1 MRKITTFLALLLTC
15 IIGATAAD
23 FVPQAGT
30 KYLIKCKGDSKYVLW
45 NNSCVLSGTDS
56 KVILSNWAQFDSR
69 SLFSIEG
76 DATNGYTI
84 RSVKDNTQYVYAIN
98 TNDANSNVGV
108 KAVSETPGDECVW
121 KIVAQGDGW
130 NIIPKNGEYSWN
142 NRGSYNGNAHVG
154 MWNSNA
160 SANDIWYIKPVDDVV
175 DEVVAGLSNITTG
188 TDLGLFSTS
197 YANAVNT
204 NATAYKTSQ
213 SEEALANLGALAV
226 NKISYIN
233 LPTGYYRIKSC
244 ANDGNG
250 SNFSVFDGT
259 YLFTDI
265 VNYPNAARTLANV
278 PLDEAKAKNNYV
290 WKITRGELPSATV
303 GIVNGQG
310 KGVNNGTNYN
320 TINLGLSDYYTT
332 GAIYFTQGLHIT
344 NQGIHTVG
352 GTNQNA
358 NAEATRSNPF
368 TMTGW
373 AHSDSKGSAYIFEP
387 VSMDG
392 VTAYTVNV
400 TGAEG
405 YVTLNSTNEVAKNGG
420 FFLLSS
426 APQVADF
433 TAATVANYD
442 AAVSIEGNT
451 INVNYTYKLEY
462 IKPLAEAA
470 LAKTGVGYPTATAA
484 ARTALQNAVNEG
496 TDATAIVNALNAFKT
511 STTEIQMPEDGKA
524 YRIKVPYI
532 GGTANYLY
540 CNGEKVGNK
549 ADDQIT
555 DKNDQV
561 FVCHIVNGK
570 YMFATNYGTY
580 LSWADS
586 GDNGN
591 HSYSTSAQT
600 STYIVQ
606 NDWTIEPA
614 TLDKGTNGSVSLTD
628 RANVFGLVQMKA
640 LEKTGTNNYYL
651 NSRMNDAFISQYPTD
666 KFYDANN
673 GVNRSCYYQFEE
685 VTYPNTIT
693 FHDATGING
702 VSHIATFS
710 APFATIIPAGVK
722 AYYVSAKGT
731 EATMTAIDAE
741 AIPANQGVIL
751 TSESGAAA
759 TMVPAASETAA
770 TITGN
775 QLGHSAGAAKTLTA
789 GEGYILGNGSEGTAF
804 YPCKAGS
811 LPINKA
817 YLLGNGE
824 NAIVMN
830 FGNAVTGINTIAA
843 PASAKAPI
851 FDLSGRRVVKA
862 TKGLYIQNGKKVIV
876 K

>member
-1 MRKITTFLALLLTC
+1 MKKITTFLALLLTC

-23 FVPQAGT
+23 FVPKAGA

-45 NNSCVLSGTDS
+45 NNSCVKSATDNT
-56 KVILSNWAQFDSR
+56 VILSNWAQYDYR
-69 SLFSIEG
+69 SFFSIEG
-76 DATNGYTI
+76 DATKGYII
-84 RSVKDNTQYVYAIN
+84 RSVKDNTQYVFAVN
-98 TNDANSNVGV
+98 TNDADGNVGV
-108 KAVSETPGDECVW
+108 KAVTGTPGDECVW

-142 NRGSYNGNAHVG
+142 NRGGYNGNAHVG
-154 MWNSNA
+154 MWSSNSN
-160 SANDIWYIKPVDDVV
+160 ANDIWYIQTV
-175 DEVVAGLSNITTG
+175 E
-188 TDLGLFSTS
+188 DL
-197 YANAVNT
+197 ANAMIVGT
-204 NATAYKTSQ
+204 SIGSINADCKTTVLAKAKAFN
-213 SEEALANLGALAV
+213 EGEGTEAQFNEFVAANSAAA
-226 NKISYIN
+226 SYIN

-244 ANDGNG
+244 ANDGDG

-265 VNYPNAARTLANV
+265 VNYPNVTKTLANV
-278 PLDEAKAKNNYV
+278 PLEEAKAKNNYV

-310 KGVNNGTNYN
+310 KGVNNGTNYS

-344 NQGIHTVG
+344 NQRQHTV
-352 GTNQNA
+352 NNSQNKS
-358 NAEATRSNPF
+358 AEATRSNPF

-373 AHSDSKGSAYIFEP
+373 DHSDSKGSAYIFEP
-387 VSMDG
+387 VSMDD

-426 APQVADF
+426 APQKSDF

-470 LAKTGVGYPTATAA
+470 LAKTGVGYPKADAAT
-484 ARTALQNAVNEG
+484 RTALAEAVKG
-496 TDATAIVNALNAFKT
+496 TDATAIGNALKAFQT
-511 STTEIQMPEDGKA
+511 STEDIQLPEDGKA
-524 YRIKVPYI
+524 YYIKVPYI
-532 GGTANYLY
+532 NGTANYLY
-540 CNGEKVGNK
+540 SDGNNETSNRVGNK

-555 DKNDQV
+555 DKNDKV

-570 YMFATNYGTY
+570 YIFATNHGTY

-586 GDNGN
+586 GDGN
-591 HSYSTSAQT
+591 KSYKTSAQT
-600 STYIVQ
+600 TTYVAQ

-614 TLDKGTNGSVSLTD
+614 TLEKGAGIVSLTN
-628 RANVFGLVQMKA
+628 RADVFGYVQMKG
-640 LEKTGTNNYYL
+640 LGKDGTTTYYL
-651 NSRMNDAFISQYPTD
+651 NSRINDAFVAAHSAD

-685 VTYPNTIT
+685 AAEYPNTIT

-710 APFATIIPAGVK
+710 APFATIIPTGVK
-722 AYYVSAKGT
+722 AYYVSAKGA
-731 EATMTAIDAE
+731 EATMTAIDAQ

-751 TSESGAAA
+751 TSESGDAA
-759 TMVPAASETAA
+759 TMVPAAGETAA

-804 YPCKAGS
+804 YPCNAGS

-824 NAIVMN
+824 GSAIVMN

-862 TKGLYIQNGKKVIV
+862 TKGLYIQNGKKFIV

>member
-23 FVPQAGT
+23 FVPKAGA

-45 NNSCVLSGTDS
+45 NNSCVLSETDNT
-56 KVILSNWAQFDSR
+56 VILSNWAQYDYR
-69 SLFSIEG
+69 SFFSIEG

-108 KAVSETPGDECVW
+108 KAVTGTPGDECVW

-142 NRGSYNGNAHVG
+142 NRGLYNGNAHVG
-154 MWNSNA
+154 MWSSNSE
-160 SANDIWYIKPVDDVV
+160 ANDIWYIQTV
-175 DEVVAGLSNITTG
+175 E
-188 TDLGLFSTS
+188 DL
-197 YANAVNT
+197 ANAMSVGT
-204 NATAYKTSQ
+204 SIGSINADGKTTVLAKAKAFN
-213 SEEALANLGALAV
+213 EGEGTEAQFNEFVAANSAV
-226 NKISYIN
+226 ASYIN

-244 ANDGNG
+244 ANDGDE
-250 SNFSVFDGT
+250 SNYSVFDGT

-265 VNYPNAARTLANV
+265 VNYPNVAKTLANV
-278 PLDEAKAKNNYV
+278 PLEEAKAKNNYV

-373 AHSDSKGSAYIFEP
+373 DHSDSKGSAYIFEP

-470 LAKTGVGYPTATAA
+470 LAKTGVGYPTANAA
-484 ARTALQNAVNEG
+484 TRTALAEAVKG
-496 TDATAIVNALNAFKT
+496 TDATAIGNALKAFQT
-511 STTEIQMPEDGKA
+511 STEDIQLPEDGKA
-524 YRIKVPYI
+524 YYIKVPYI
-532 GGTANYLY
+532 NGTANYLY
-540 CNGEKVGNK
+540 SDGNNETSNRVGNK

-555 DKNDQV
+555 DKNDKV

-570 YMFATNYGTY
+570 YMFATNHGTY

-586 GDNGN
+586 GDGN
-591 HSYSTSAQT
+591 KSYKTSAQT
-600 STYIVQ
+600 TTYVAQ

-614 TLDKGTNGSVSLTD
+614 TLEKGAGIVSLTN
-628 RANVFGLVQMKA
+628 RADVFGYVQMKG
-640 LEKTGTNNYYL
+640 LGKDGTTTYYL
-651 NSRMNDAFISQYPTD
+651 NSRINDAFVAAHSAD

-685 VTYPNTIT
+685 VEYPNTIT

-731 EATMTAIDAE
+731 EATMTAIDAQ

-751 TSESGAAA
+751 TSESGDAA
-759 TMVPAASETAA
+759 TMVPAAGETAA

-775 QLGHSAGAAKTLTA
+775 QLGHSAGAAKSLTA
-789 GEGYILGNGSEGTAF
+789 GEGYILGNGTEGTAF

>member
-23 FVPQAGT
+23 FVPKAGA

-45 NNSCVLSGTDS
+45 NNSCVLSETDNT
-56 KVILSNWAQFDSR
+56 VILSNWAQYDYR
-69 SLFSIEG
+69 SFFSIEG

-108 KAVSETPGDECVW
+108 KAVTGTPGDECVW

-142 NRGSYNGNAHVG
+142 NRGGYNGNAHVG
-154 MWNSNA
+154 MWSSNSN
-160 SANDIWYIKPVDDVV
+160 ANDIWYIQTV
-175 DEVVAGLSNITTG
+175 E
-188 TDLGLFSTS
+188 DL
-197 YANAVNT
+197 ANAMSVGT
-204 NATAYKTSQ
+204 SIGSINADGKTTVLAKAKAFN
-213 SEEALANLGALAV
+213 EGEGTEAQFNEFVAANSAAA
-226 NKISYIN
+226 SYIN

-244 ANDGNG
+244 ANDGDG
-250 SNFSVFDGT
+250 SNQSVFDGT

-265 VNYPNAARTLANV
+265 VNYPNAAKTLANV
-278 PLDEAKAKNNYV
+278 PLEEAKAKNNYV

-310 KGVNNGTNYN
+310 KGVNNGTNYS

-344 NQGIHTVG
+344 NQPSHTVG
-352 GTNQNA
+352 NKKNA

-470 LAKTGVGYPTATAA
+470 LAKTGVGYPTANAA
-484 ARTALQNAVNEG
+484 TRTALAEVVKG
-496 TDATAIVNALNAFKT
+496 TDATAIGNALKAFQT
-511 STTEIQMPEDGKA
+511 STEDIQLPEDGKA
-524 YRIKVPYI
+524 YYIKVPYI
-532 GGTANYLY
+532 NGTANYLY
-540 CNGEKVGNK
+540 SDGNNETSNRVGNK

-555 DKNDQV
+555 DKNDKV

-570 YMFATNYGTY
+570 YMFATNHGTY

-586 GDNGN
+586 GDGN
-591 HSYSTSAQT
+591 KSYKTSAQT
-600 STYIVQ
+600 TTYVAQ

-614 TLDKGTNGSVSLTD
+614 TLDKGQGSVSLTD
-628 RANVFGLVQMKA
+628 RADVFGLVQMKA
-640 LEKTGTNNYYL
+640 LGKDGTTNYYL
-651 NSRMNDAFISQYPTD
+651 NSRIDGDFVSQHAND
-666 KFYDANN
+666 KFYDTGWNN
-673 GVNRSCYYQFEE
+673 MNRSCYYQFEE
-685 VTYPNTIT
+685 VEYPNTIT
-693 FHDATGING
+693 FHDAQNING

-710 APFATIIPAGVK
+710 APFATIIPEGVK

>member
-1 MRKITTFLALLLTC
+1 MKKITTFLALLLTC

-23 FVPQAGT
+23 FVPKAGA
-30 KYLIKCKGDSKYVLW
+30 KYLIKCKGDKKYVLW
-45 NNSCVLSGTDS
+45 NSSCVKSATDNT
-56 KVILSNWAQFDSR
+56 VILSNWAQYDYR

-76 DATNGYTI
+76 NATTGYTI

-98 TNDANSNVGV
+98 TNDADSNVGV
-108 KAVSETPGDECVW
+108 KAVTGTPGDECVW

-142 NRGSYNGNAHVG
+142 NRGIYNGNAHVG
-154 MWNSNA
+154 MWNSN
-160 SANDIWYIKPVDDVV
+160 SNANDIWYIQTV
-175 DEVVAGLSNITTG
+175 E
-188 TDLGLFSTS
+188 DL
-197 YANAVNT
+197 ANAMSVGT
-204 NATAYKTSQ
+204 SIGSINADCKTTVLAKAKAFN
-213 SEEALANLGALAV
+213 EGEGTEAQFNEFVAANSAAA
-226 NKISYIN
+226 SYIN

-250 SNFSVFDGT
+250 ENFSVFDGT

-344 NQGIHTVG
+344 NQRSNTVG
-352 GTNQNA
+352 NKQNA
-358 NAEATRSNPF
+358 SAEATRSNPF

-405 YVTLNSTNEVAKNGG
+405 YVTLNSTNEVAMNGG

-451 INVNYTYKLEY
+451 INVNYTYNLQAVKH
-462 IKPLAEAA
+462 LASEA

-532 GGTANYLY
+532 SGTANYLY

-549 ADDQIT
+549 A
-555 DKNDQV
+555 NDGTTNANDFV

-614 TLDKGTNGSVSLTD
+614 TLDKGQGSVSLTD
-628 RANVFGLVQMKA
+628 RADVFGLVQMKA
-640 LEKTGTNNYYL
+640 LEKTGKTTYYL
-651 NSRMNDAFISQYPTD
+651 NSRINDAFISQYPTD

-685 VTYPNTIT
+685 VEYPNTIT

-722 AYYVSAKGT
+722 AYYVSAKGA
-731 EATMTAIDAE
+731 EATMTAIDAQ

-759 TMVPAASETAA
+759 TMVPAAGETAA

-775 QLGHSAGAAKTLTA
+775 QLGHSAGAAKSLTA

-824 NAIVMN
+824 SAIVMN